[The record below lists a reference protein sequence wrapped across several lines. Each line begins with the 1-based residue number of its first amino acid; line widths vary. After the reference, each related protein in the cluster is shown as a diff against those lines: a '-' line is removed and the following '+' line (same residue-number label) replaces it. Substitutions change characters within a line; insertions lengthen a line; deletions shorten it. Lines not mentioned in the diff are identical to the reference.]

1 MLNHNL
7 SPPPPS
13 PPLPLTPPP
22 RYTAAGDLN
31 AVFFASS
38 DDQNGMFSTHEWE
51 PVPLPNDAMCMNTCD
66 YDACHWD
73 GHDWHMW
80 STMHWYFK
88 DPEETK
94 CRDFEGQ
101 GWGEGAVSCKTTGI
115 SCCFE

>member
-1 MLNHNL
+1 
-7 SPPPPS
+7 
-13 PPLPLTPPP
+13 
-22 RYTAAGDLN
+22 
-31 AVFFASS
+31 
-38 DDQNGMFSTHEWE
+38 MFSTHEWE